1 MKNKLKNN
9 LENKLFKIIKIQKII
24 LPLKSFNINPEYI
37 KIISF
42 DVANKSLAIAQ
53 LEIINIKKIFCSI
66 VNNLEKLQSELTIL
80 QNIEKSNSKN
90 YKKNIKENNSK
101 SNLKSIEENYK
112 KITELLKYTT
122 KLIPLPI
129 NFLHLEVCDV
139 IPGKKISETNSIDR
153 AYGLFVKLNKLC
165 IQFGKKWLNS
175 DVHILIEYQMGPNKK
190 SGEVSSQLIYHFLQ
204 YVPPENI
211 HIIGP
216 SLKNKLYYLDDFK
229 STHNY
234 YIHKYVKL
242 YDANKAHTNYLFHRL
257 IEIYKLNSEKQKRL
271 ELIKKKNYNDIAD
284 AVCQAIAWIKL

>member
-9 LENKLFKIIKIQKII
+9 LENKLEKKLSKITKIQKIN
-24 LPLKSFNINPEYI
+24 LPLNFFGINPEFI

-66 VNNLEKLQSELTIL
+66 ANNLEKLQSELAIL
-80 QNIEKSNSKN
+80 QNIEKSNL
-90 YKKNIKENNSK
+90 KNIEEKNLK
-101 SNLKSIEENYK
+101 SNLKNIEENYK
-112 KITELLKYTT
+112 KIIELLKYTT

-139 IPGKKISETNSIDR
+139 IPGKKVSETNSIDR
-153 AYGLFVKLNKLC
+153 ANGLFVKLNKLC

-175 DVHILIEYQMGPNKK
+175 DVHILIEYQMGQNKK
-190 SGEVSSQLIYHFLQ
+190 SGEVSSQIIYHFLQ

-216 SLKNKLYYLDDFK
+216 SLKNKLYYLDDLK

-257 IEIYKLNSEKQKRL
+257 IEIYELNSEKQEKL